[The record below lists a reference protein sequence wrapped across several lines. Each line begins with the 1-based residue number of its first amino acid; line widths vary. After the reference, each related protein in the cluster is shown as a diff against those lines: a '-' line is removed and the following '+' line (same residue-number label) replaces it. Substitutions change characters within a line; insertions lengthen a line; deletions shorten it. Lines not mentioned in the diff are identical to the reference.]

1 MKQEDAK
8 VDPDLRGNKVEKIRH
23 HMENT
28 IRNMDE
34 AEAQMEATEDAEL
47 RKRLEEENKRR
58 EEALI
63 DMRSEVLEELINR

>member
-1 MKQEDAK
+1 M
-8 VDPDLRGNKVEKIRH
+8 EKIKH

-34 AEAQMEATEDAEL
+34 AEVQMEATENEEI

>member
-1 MKQEDAK
+1 MKHENEK
-8 VDPDLRGNKVEKIRH
+8 IDPDLRDDKVEKIRH

-34 AEAQMEATEDAEL
+34 AEAQIEATQDEEIREKL
-47 RKRLEEENKRR
+47 LEENKRR
-58 EEALI
+58 ESALI